1 MKVRQV
7 MTARPITVD
16 AAAPIRAA
24 AEAMRQNGI
33 GNVVVK
39 KDGKICGIVT
49 DRDIVVRALAVGKDP
64 KSTNVEAICSHE
76 LLTASPDQDTSEVVN
91 VMRERAVRRLPVV
104 QNGDVVGIVS
114 LGDLALAMDR
124 RSALGD
130 ISAAP
135 ANQ

>member
-7 MTARPITVD
+7 MTARPITID
-16 AAAPIRAA
+16 AAAPILQA

-33 GNVVVK
+33 GDVVVK
-39 KDGKICGIVT
+39 KDGKLCGIVT

-64 KSTNVEAICSHE
+64 KSTNVEAICSRE
-76 LLTASPDQDTSEVVN
+76 LLTASPDQDTSEAVS
-91 VMRERAVRRLPVV
+91 VMRQRAIRRLPVV

-135 ANQ
+135 ANH

>member
-7 MTARPITVD
+7 MTPRPITVD
-16 AAAPIRAA
+16 ATTAILKA

-33 GNVVVK
+33 GDVVVK
-39 KDGKICGIVT
+39 KDGKLCGIVT
-49 DRDIVVRALAVGKDP
+49 DRDIVIRVLAAGKDP
-64 KSTNVEAICSHE
+64 KTTNVEAICSRE
-76 LLTASPDQDTSEVVN
+76 LLTASPDQETTDALKI
-91 VMRERAVRRLPVV
+91 MRQRAVRRLPVV

-124 RSALGD
+124 HSALGD

>member
-7 MTARPITVD
+7 MTPSPVTLD
-16 AAAPIRAA
+16 ATAPIIKA

-33 GNVVVK
+33 GDVVVK
-39 KDGKICGIVT
+39 KGGKLCGIVT
-49 DRDIVVRALAVGKDP
+49 DRDIVVRVLAAGKDP
-64 KSTNVEAICSHE
+64 KTTNVEAICSRE
-76 LLTASPDQDTSEVVN
+76 LLTASPDQDTTEAVK
-91 VMRERAVRRLPVV
+91 VMRQRAVRRLPVV

-124 RSALGD
+124 HSALGD

-135 ANQ
+135 ANH

>member
-7 MTARPITVD
+7 MTPRPVTLD
-16 AAAPIRAA
+16 ATTPIVKA

-33 GNVVVK
+33 GDVVVK
-39 KDGKICGIVT
+39 KDGKLCGIVT
-49 DRDIVVRALAVGKDP
+49 DRDIVIRVLAAGKDP
-64 KSTNVEAICSHE
+64 KTTDVEAICSRE
-76 LLTASPDQDTSEVVN
+76 LLTASPDQETTDAVKI
-91 VMRERAVRRLPVV
+91 MRQRAVRRLPVV

-124 RSALGD
+124 HSALGD

-135 ANQ
+135 ANH